1 MKYNQWLTE
10 WLENFVKPT
19 AKQRT
24 YERYTDIINQH
35 IIGEL
40 GDYEMN
46 MLTPLVLQHFT
57 MRLLKSGN
65 LITGKGLST
74 SYVNTIVTVIQNSL
88 RTAYAAG
95 QLDEYCADKIKR
107 PKNVEKKVVCF
118 TDVEQKKIEDFVLN
132 SGKPRLFGIVICLYT
147 GVRVGELLALEW
159 TDVDFERGTI
169 CVDKCV
175 RDKFDEGKMLRMSD
189 SPKTAQSIR
198 LIPLPK
204 QLKPW
209 LKTMYRQSTSKYV
222 IESSM
227 GEPVYVR
234 AYQRSFERC
243 LNKLNIPHRGFHALR
258 HTFATRAL
266 ECGMDIKTL
275 AEILGHKNAS
285 VTLSR
290 YVHSMLSHK
299 REMMNNLG
307 KIF

>member
-147 GVRVGELLALEW
+147 GIRVGELLALEW

-189 SPKTAQSIR
+189 SPQNRTVDK
-198 LIPLPK
+198 
-204 QLKPW
+204 
-209 LKTMYRQSTSKYV
+209 
-222 IESSM
+222 
-227 GEPVYVR
+227 
-234 AYQRSFERC
+234 AYTLTQTI
-243 LNKLNIPHRGFHALR
+243 KAL
-258 HTFATRAL
+258 A
-266 ECGMDIKTL
+266 
-275 AEILGHKNAS
+275 
-285 VTLSR
+285 
-290 YVHSMLSHK
+290 
-299 REMMNNLG
+299 
-307 KIF
+307 